1 MTRIGFAYNLK
12 PDPSAPL
19 SMEDATPSRP
29 EDDPPSSRRDIA
41 SRTSSSLAANQGRV
55 GETTDPRSA
64 SALETLEPAADD
76 EYAEWD
82 SEETIAAVERA
93 LSAHGEVIRLEANED
108 FPERLRRERPDIVF
122 NIAEG
127 WRGVNREA
135 HVPAICEFFGIP
147 YSGSDPFS
155 LSLCLD
161 KARTKDWLSY
171 HGVRTAPFVL
181 LHDVA
186 ELEAF
191 LGGQRSW
198 SDGKSPSSVLG
209 PRSAG
214 LFAKPVHEGSSKGIT
229 ERNFCRTSEELEAQ
243 VTFLLRRYEQ
253 PVLVEEYL
261 PGAEFTCAILGNGED
276 ARVLPIVGINFAAL
290 PPGAV
295 PVYGF
300 EAKWLW
306 DTPENPLEM
315 FDCPARI
322 EEALASEIESVALRA
337 YHVLGCRDW
346 SRIDVRLD
354 AAGRPNVVEVNPL
367 PGILPNP
374 EDNSCF
380 PKAARVAG
388 MSYEALIQSCLQ
400 AAAQRQRVLL
410 LDRPRGMRNEDR
422 GNGASSSSRQ
432 RLKSASSVLVP
443 RSLEARS

>member
-12 PDPSAPL
+12 PDQSAPL
-19 SMEDATPSRP
+19 SMEDATLSRP

-41 SRTSSSLAANQGRV
+41 SRTSRSLAANDGRV
-55 GETTDPRSA
+55 GETTDSRSA
-64 SALETLEPAADD
+64 SALETLEVAADD

-108 FPERLRRERPDIVF
+108 FPERLRRVRPDIVF

-161 KARTKDWLSY
+161 KARTKDWLSH

-181 LHDVA
+181 LRDIA
-186 ELEAF
+186 ELESF
-191 LGGQRSW
+191 LGGKQSW
-198 SDGKSPSSVLG
+198 NGGKSASSVLG
-209 PRSAG
+209 PLSSG

-229 ERNFCRTSEELEAQ
+229 ERNFCRTPEEVEAQ
-243 VTFLLRRYEQ
+243 VAFLLERYEQ

-261 PGAEFTCAILGNGED
+261 PGAEFTCAILGNGGD
-276 ARVLPIVGINFAAL
+276 ARVLPIVGMNFDAL
-290 PPGAV
+290 PAGAL

-315 FDCPARI
+315 FECPARI
-322 EEALASEIESVALRA
+322 DEALASEIERVALRA

-354 AAGRPNVVEVNPL
+354 ATGEPNVVEVNPL

-388 MSYEALIQSCLQ
+388 MSYEKLIQSCLL
-400 AAAQRQRVLL
+400 AAAERQNVALVE
-410 LDRPRGMRNEDR
+410 RPVGPRTEDR
-422 GNGASSSSRQ
+422 GNGASSRARQ
-432 RLKSASSVLVP
+432 SLRPASSVRGP
-443 RSLEARS
+443 RSSEARS

>member
-19 SMEDATPSRP
+19 SMEDATSSRP

-41 SRTSSSLAANQGRV
+41 SRTSSSLAANESRV

-64 SALETLEPAADD
+64 SALETLELATDD

-82 SEETIAAVERA
+82 GEETIAAVERA
-93 LSAHGEVIRLEANED
+93 LTACGEVIRLEANED

-127 WRGVNREA
+127 CRGVNREA

-161 KARTKDWLSY
+161 KARTKEWLSY

-181 LHDVA
+181 LRDVA
-186 ELEAF
+186 ELQSF
-191 LGGQRSW
+191 LGGKRALSHIGEKPVVRPAQ
-198 SDGKSPSSVLG
+198 GAPAQSV
-209 PRSAG
+209 G

-229 ERNFCRTSEELEAQ
+229 EKNFCRTPEELEAQ
-243 VTFLLRRYEQ
+243 VVFLLQRYDQ

-261 PGAEFTCAILGNGED
+261 PGAEFTCALLGNGDD
-276 ARVLPIVGINFAAL
+276 ARVLPIVGMNFAAL
-290 PPGAV
+290 PAGAL

-315 FDCPARI
+315 FECPARI
-322 EEALASEIESVALRA
+322 DEALASEIERVALRA

-354 AAGRPNVVEVNPL
+354 ATGEPNVVEVNPL

-388 MSYEALIQSCLQ
+388 MSYDELIQAC
-400 AAAQRQRVLL
+400 
-410 LDRPRGMRNEDR
+410 
-422 GNGASSSSRQ
+422 
-432 RLKSASSVLVP
+432 LKSAAEREGVALTTADGGLRIADYRQPHPQSAV
-443 RSLEARS
+443 RNRRGGR

>member
-12 PDPSAPL
+12 PDPAPL

-41 SRTSSSLAANQGRV
+41 SRTSSSLAANENRA
-55 GETTDPRSA
+55 GEMTDPHSRT
-64 SALETLEPAADD
+64 ALETLELAADD

-93 LSAHGEVIRLEANED
+93 LSAYGEVIRLEANQD
-108 FPERLRRERPDIVF
+108 LPERLRRERPDIVF

-127 WRGVNREA
+127 ASGVNREA

-161 KARTKDWLSY
+161 KARTKEWLSY
-171 HGVRTAPFVL
+171 HGVRTAPFAL
-181 LHDVA
+181 IRDVT
-186 ELEAF
+186 ELESF
-191 LGGQRSW
+191 LGGKRSGN
-198 SDGKSPSSVLG
+198 GKKNLPSLLG
-209 PRSAG
+209 PRSSG

-229 ERNFCRTSEELEAQ
+229 EKNFCRTPDELRAQ
-243 VTFLLRRYEQ
+243 ALFLLERYEQ

-261 PGAEFTCAILGNGED
+261 PGAEFTCAILGNGGA
-276 ARVLPIVGINFAAL
+276 ARVLPIVGINFDVL
-290 PPGAV
+290 PDGAV

-306 DTPENPLEM
+306 DRPENPLEM
-315 FDCPARI
+315 FECPARI
-322 EEALASEIESVALRA
+322 DETLAREIERVALRA
-337 YHVLGCRDW
+337 YQVLGCLDW
-346 SRIDVRLD
+346 SRIDVRVD
-354 AAGRPNVVEVNPL
+354 AAGEPNVVEVNPL

-388 MSYEALIQSCLQ
+388 MSYDQLIQACLR
-400 AAAQRQRVLL
+400 AAAERQGVRLA
-410 LDRPRGMRNEDR
+410 RPRKKGMRTE
-422 GNGASSSSRQ
+422 
-432 RLKSASSVLVP
+432 
-443 RSLEARS
+443 E

>member
-12 PDPSAPL
+12 PEQSGSLPT
-19 SMEDATPSRP
+19 EDATSSHP

-41 SRTSSSLAANQGRV
+41 SRTSTSLAAIENRA
-55 GETTDPRSA
+55 GETTDPHSA
-64 SALETLEPAADD
+64 SALEMLELEADD

-82 SEETIAAVERA
+82 SKETIGAVERA
-93 LSAHGEVIRLEANED
+93 LSAYGDVIRLEANED

-147 YSGSDPFS
+147 YSGSDPFT

-161 KARTKDWLSY
+161 KARTKEWLSY
-171 HGVRTAPFVL
+171 HAIRTAPWVL

-191 LGGQRSW
+191 LGRKTRAG
-198 SDGKSPSSVLG
+198 SSVLS
-209 PRSAG
+209 PRSSV
-214 LFAKPVHEGSSKGIT
+214 FVKPVHEGSSKGIT
-229 ERNFCRTSEELEAQ
+229 EKNLCRTPEEIEAQ
-243 VTFLLRRYEQ
+243 VLFLRERYDQ

-261 PGAEFTCAILGNGED
+261 PGAEFTCAILGNDDD
-276 ARVLPIVGINFAAL
+276 ASVLPIVGMNFAAL
-290 PPGAV
+290 PAGSL

-306 DTPENPLEM
+306 DTPDHPLEM

-322 EEALASEIESVALRA
+322 DDALASEIERIALHA
-337 YHVLGCRDW
+337 YRVLGCRDW

-354 AAGRPNVVEVNPL
+354 AKGRPNVVEVNPL

-374 EDNSCF
+374 EDNSCL
-380 PKAARVAG
+380 PKAARAAG
-388 MSYEALIQSCLQ
+388 MSYDELIGACLQ
-400 AAAQRQRVLL
+400 AAA
-410 LDRPRGMRNEDR
+410 
-422 GNGASSSSRQ
+422 
-432 RLKSASSVLVP
+432 
-443 RSLEARS
+443 AREGVALGGCP

>member
-41 SRTSSSLAANQGRV
+41 SRTSSSLAVNERRA
-55 GETTDPRSA
+55 GEMTDPHSA
-64 SALETLEPAADD
+64 NALDTLELAADD

-93 LSAHGEVIRLEANED
+93 LSACGQVIRLEANED
-108 FPERLRRERPDIVF
+108 FPERLRKERPDLVF

-127 WRGVNREA
+127 LRGVNREA

-161 KARTKDWLSY
+161 KARTKEWLSY
-171 HGVRTAPFVL
+171 HGVPTAPFVL
-181 LHDVA
+181 LRDA
-186 ELEAF
+186 TDLESF
-191 LGGQRSW
+191 LGGKRSGNGA
-198 SDGKSPSSVLG
+198 SAVASFLG
-209 PRSAG
+209 PRSVG

-229 ERNFCRTSEELEAQ
+229 ERNFCRTPKELRAQ
-243 VTFLLRRYEQ
+243 VLFLLERYQQ
-253 PVLVEEYL
+253 PVLVEAYL
-261 PGAEFTCAILGNGED
+261 PGAEFTCAILGNGET

-290 PPGAV
+290 PEGAV

-306 DTPENPLEM
+306 DRPENPLDM
-315 FDCPARI
+315 FECPARI
-322 EEALASEIESVALRA
+322 EEALASEIERVALRA

-354 AAGRPNVVEVNPL
+354 AAGEPNVVEVNPL

-374 EDNSCF
+374 EENSCF

-388 MSYEALIQSCLQ
+388 LSYDELIQSCLR
-400 AAAQRQRVLL
+400 AAAEREGVRL
-410 LDRPRGMRNEDR
+410 RNEDR
-422 GNGASSSSRQ
+422 GTRK
-432 RLKSASSVLVP
+432 R
-443 RSLEARS
+443 R

>member
-41 SRTSSSLAANQGRV
+41 SRTSSSLAVNESRA
-55 GETTDPRSA
+55 GEMTDPRSA
-64 SALETLEPAADD
+64 SALETLELAADD

-93 LSAHGEVIRLEANED
+93 LSACGEVIRLEANHD
-108 FPERLRRERPDIVF
+108 FPERLRRERPDLVF

-127 WRGVNREA
+127 SRGVNREA

-161 KARTKDWLSY
+161 KARTKEWLSY

-181 LHDVA
+181 IRDVG
-186 ELEAF
+186 ELESF
-191 LGGQRSW
+191 LGGKRSGN
-198 SDGKSPSSVLG
+198 GKKRTSSLVD
-209 PRSAG
+209 PRSPV
-214 LFAKPVHEGSSKGIT
+214 FVKPVHEGSSKGIT
-229 ERNFCRTSEELEAQ
+229 EKNFCRTTDELRAQ
-243 VTFLLRRYEQ
+243 VLFLLERYEQ

-261 PGAEFTCAILGNGED
+261 PGAEFTCAILGNGNA
-276 ARVLPIVGINFAAL
+276 ARVLPIVGINFDAL
-290 PPGAV
+290 PDGAV

-306 DTPENPLEM
+306 DRPENPLEM
-315 FDCPARI
+315 FECPARI
-322 EEALASEIESVALRA
+322 DGALTSEIEQVALRA
-337 YHVLGCRDW
+337 YQVLGCRDW

-354 AAGRPNVVEVNPL
+354 VAGEPNVVEVNPL

-374 EDNSCF
+374 ADNSCF

-388 MSYEALIQSCLQ
+388 MSYDELIQACLR
-400 AAAQRQRVLL
+400 AAAEREGVVLENAEG
-410 LDRPRGMRNEDR
+410 GMRNLNNGNRPPHSAFRIRR
-422 GNGASSSSRQ
+422 GGR
-432 RLKSASSVLVP
+432 
-443 RSLEARS
+443 

>member
-19 SMEDATPSRP
+19 SMEDATASRP

-41 SRTSSSLAANQGRV
+41 SRTASSLAANESRV
-55 GETTDPRSA
+55 GEMTDPQSA
-64 SALETLEPAADD
+64 STLETLELAADD

-93 LSAHGEVIRLEANED
+93 LSAYGEVIRLEANQD

-127 WRGVNREA
+127 SRGVNREA

-161 KARTKDWLSY
+161 KARTKEWLAY

-181 LHDVA
+181 LRDVG
-186 ELEAF
+186 ELESF
-191 LGGQRSW
+191 LGGKRS
-198 SDGKSPSSVLG
+198 GNGRKNSSSLLG
-209 PRSAG
+209 PRVPSGQRSG
-214 LFAKPVHEGSSKGIT
+214 LFVKPVHEGSSKGIT
-229 ERNFCRTSEELEAQ
+229 EKNFCRTPEETRAQ
-243 VTFLLRRYEQ
+243 VLFLLERYEQ

-261 PGAEFTCAILGNGED
+261 PGAEFTCAILGNGAG

-290 PPGAV
+290 PAGAV

-306 DTPENPLEM
+306 DRPENPLEM
-315 FDCPARI
+315 FECPARI
-322 EEALASEIESVALRA
+322 DEALASEIEEVVLRA

-354 AAGRPNVVEVNPL
+354 AAGEPNVVEVNPL

-388 MSYEALIQSCLQ
+388 MSYDELIGACLE
-400 AAAQRQRVLL
+400 AAAEREGVVLRNAE
-410 LDRPRGMRNEDR
+410 DGMRNTNT
-422 GNGASSSSRQ
+422 GNRPSAFRIPHSQ
-432 RLKSASSVLVP
+432 R
-443 RSLEARS
+443 R

>member
-19 SMEDATPSRP
+19 SMEDATPSPP

-41 SRTSSSLAANQGRV
+41 SRTSSSLAVNESRA
-55 GETTDPRSA
+55 GEMTDPLSA
-64 SALETLEPAADD
+64 SALETLELAADD

-93 LSAHGEVIRLEANED
+93 LSGYGDVIPLEANQD

-135 HVPAICEFFGIP
+135 HVPAICEFFEIP

-161 KARTKDWLSY
+161 KARTKEWLSY

-181 LHDVA
+181 VRDVA
-186 ELEAF
+186 ELESF
-191 LGGQRSW
+191 LGRKRSRNGR
-198 SDGKSPSSVLG
+198 DGSSSFLG
-209 PRSAG
+209 PRSAV
-214 LFAKPVHEGSSKGIT
+214 FVKPVHEGSSKGIT
-229 ERNFCRTSEELEAQ
+229 EKNLCRTPDEVRAQ
-243 VTFLLRRYEQ
+243 VMFLLERYQQ
-253 PVLVEEYL
+253 PVLVEAYL
-261 PGAEFTCAILGNGED
+261 PGAEFTCAILGNGNG

-290 PPGAV
+290 PEGAV

-306 DTPENPLEM
+306 DRPENPLEM
-315 FDCPARI
+315 FECPARI
-322 EEALASEIESVALRA
+322 DTALAGEIERVALRA

-354 AAGRPNVVEVNPL
+354 AAGEPNVVEVNPL

-388 MSYEALIQSCLQ
+388 MSYDQLIQACLR
-400 AAAQRQRVLL
+400 AAGERQGVRLS
-410 LDRPRGMRNEDR
+410 RPRKKGMRHE
-422 GNGASSSSRQ
+422 
-432 RLKSASSVLVP
+432 
-443 RSLEARS
+443 E

>member
-12 PDPSAPL
+12 PDPSGSL

-41 SRTSSSLAANQGRV
+41 SRTSSSLAANESRA
-55 GETTDPRSA
+55 GETTYPHSA
-64 SALETLEPAADD
+64 SALETLELAADD

-93 LSAHGEVIRLEANED
+93 LSAYGEVIRLEANED

-161 KARTKDWLSY
+161 KARTKEWLSY

-181 LHDVA
+181 LRDIA
-186 ELEAF
+186 ELESF
-191 LGGQRSW
+191 LGQK
-198 SDGKSPSSVLG
+198 KSRNGRKSSSSFVG
-209 PRSAG
+209 PRSSL
-214 LFAKPVHEGSSKGIT
+214 LFVKPVHEGSSKGIT
-229 ERNFCRTSEELEAQ
+229 EKNFCRTPEELEAQ
-243 VTFLLRRYEQ
+243 VVLLLERYNQ

-261 PGAEFTCAILGNGED
+261 PGAEFTCAILGNGDD
-276 ARVLPIVGINFAAL
+276 ARVLPIVGMNFAAL
-290 PPGAV
+290 PAGAL

-315 FDCPARI
+315 FECPARI
-322 EEALASEIESVALRA
+322 DEALASEIEGVALRA

-354 AAGRPNVVEVNPL
+354 AAGEPNVVEVNPL

-388 MSYEALIQSCLQ
+388 MSYDELI
-400 AAAQRQRVLL
+400 
-410 LDRPRGMRNEDR
+410 
-422 GNGASSSSRQ
+422 GAC
-432 RLKSASSVLVP
+432 LKSAAEREGVALKKADSGM
-443 RSLEARS
+443 RSLDKSIRNPNSAFRIRRGGRIL